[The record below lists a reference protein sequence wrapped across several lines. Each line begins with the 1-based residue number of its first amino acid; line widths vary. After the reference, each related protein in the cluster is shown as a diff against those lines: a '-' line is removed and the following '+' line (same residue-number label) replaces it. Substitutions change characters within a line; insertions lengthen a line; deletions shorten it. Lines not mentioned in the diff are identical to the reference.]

1 MVRKSLNIYVYCILS
16 IDFNFKIRYFIL
28 VAYLVFHDIKFQ
40 KFDILYKISG
50 TRNLE
55 MLRTVMHTQAL
66 NMIALKPSPFSSQ
79 MNKDVS

>member
-1 MVRKSLNIYVYCILS
+1 MYIVYDQLIKN
-16 IDFNFKIRYFIL
+16 FNFKIRYFIL

-40 KFDILYKISG
+40 KFDTLYKISG
-50 TRNLE
+50 TRDLE

-66 NMIALKPSPFSSQ
+66 NMIALKPSPFSLQ